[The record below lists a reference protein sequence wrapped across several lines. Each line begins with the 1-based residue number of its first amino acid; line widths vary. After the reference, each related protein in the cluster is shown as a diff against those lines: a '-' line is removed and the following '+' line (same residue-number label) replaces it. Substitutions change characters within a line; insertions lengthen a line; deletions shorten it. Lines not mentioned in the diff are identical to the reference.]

1 MRLRADFALL
11 LVAILWGSA
20 FAAQR
25 AAGQLGSVY
34 FFNATRFLLA
44 GLLLLPFSF
53 RTKVAG
59 AQLAW
64 MFVAGAILFVG
75 SALQQAGLLTT
86 SAGNAGFL
94 TSLYVVIV
102 PLVMLV
108 GWGEKPHPLAI
119 AAVLLA
125 AAGAYLL
132 STAGRFHAHEGDVLE
147 LVGAA
152 FWAMHVVVLGKFAT
166 AYDALSFSTGQLFI
180 ASALNWVAYSQFE
193 SPVSVLPA
201 ALLGAILYTAVASL
215 AIGYTLQI
223 WGQKHTPPTDAA
235 ILLSLESVFAAIAG
249 GLLLGEKLMPV
260 QVAGCVLIFVAAIL
274 SQAGAW
280 GRIQRSISAGQLPE

>member
-102 PLVMLV
+102 PLVMLI